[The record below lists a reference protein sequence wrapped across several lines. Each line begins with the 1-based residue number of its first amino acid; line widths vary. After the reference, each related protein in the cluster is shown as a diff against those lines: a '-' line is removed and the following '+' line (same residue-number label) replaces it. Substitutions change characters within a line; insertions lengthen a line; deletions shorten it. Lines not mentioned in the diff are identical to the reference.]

1 MMVTWPRTRAF
12 SVLSMAL
19 LNGGRRQAYSTNRMP
34 ANATAAKLMD
44 DRMRTRRVRT
54 GLVGSLGGLTPSG
67 VSAMAV
73 VVVVRV
79 SSVIG
84 WARRG

>member
-1 MMVTWPRTRAF
+1 
-12 SVLSMAL
+12 
-19 LNGGRRQAYSTNRMP
+19 MP
-34 ANATAAKLMD
+34 ARATQAKLIE

-54 GLVGSLGGLTPSG
+54 GLVGSLGGVLPSG

-79 SSVIG
+79 CSVIG
-84 WARRG
+84 WQYRWWSRMKQPGGRHTTARSREG